1 MSWALVGFA
10 TGGGGAGTARFAA
23 TLVGSLGRDGAFG
36 GAGLAPAGPSTAGA
50 AGDAAGA
57 TLPAASIVARS
68 RRATG
73 GSIVL
78 DADFTYSP
86 IS

>member
-23 TLVGSLGRDGAFG
+23 TLLGSLGREGAFG
-36 GAGLAPAGPSTAGA
+36 GAGLAPVAPSAIGA
-50 AGDAAGA
+50 ADAAAGV